1 MMMRINLDPPCAR
14 FRIRNGITGAYI
26 HLTLFRV
33 LEFSSR
39 GEAILYMQRCN
50 LSREIYY
57 TEAVLQKESRPIKG
71 GDLTEC

>member
-1 MMMRINLDPPCAR
+1 MMRINLDPPCAR

-26 HLTLFRV
+26 HLTLFRI
-33 LEFSSR
+33 LEFGSR
-39 GEAILYMQRCN
+39 GEALLYISRHG

-71 GDLTEC
+71 GNLTEC